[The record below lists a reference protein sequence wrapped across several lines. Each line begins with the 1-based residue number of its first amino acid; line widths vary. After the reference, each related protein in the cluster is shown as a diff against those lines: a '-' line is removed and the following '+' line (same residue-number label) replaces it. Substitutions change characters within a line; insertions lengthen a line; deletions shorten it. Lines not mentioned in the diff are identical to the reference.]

1 MTELLYLSERDWII
15 KKKWE
20 DDAKHKKVDRL
31 VKDLLVIMGRTRD
44 ELGVWAKE
52 YENCSGPITWDVKG
66 ETQDCRRGP
75 KTFQLQSRISNISCR
90 DASLLI
96 VAEGRSIADG
106 LRMVIIC
113 RYVYMF
119 GKFRS
124 LK

>member
-52 YENCSGPITWDVKG
+52 YENCSGPI
-66 ETQDCRRGP
+66 
-75 KTFQLQSRISNISCR
+75 SCR